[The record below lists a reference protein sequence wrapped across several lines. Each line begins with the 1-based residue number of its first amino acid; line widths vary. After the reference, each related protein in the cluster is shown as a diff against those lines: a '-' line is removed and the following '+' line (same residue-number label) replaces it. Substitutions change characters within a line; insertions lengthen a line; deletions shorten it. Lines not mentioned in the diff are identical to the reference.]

1 MREGWE
7 VKELGTVVKT
17 GAGGTPLKSKR
28 EYYENGNIPW
38 LLSGEVAQGEIYSS
52 KSFITEKGLSNSSAK
67 LFPINSVLIAMYG
80 ATAGQVGILR
90 FESSTNQAVCGIFPN
105 ENFIP
110 EFLFYFFLS
119 QKESLLLQAV
129 GNAQPNIS
137 QAKIKKVLVPI
148 PPLPEQNQI
157 VNTLDKAF
165 KQIDQA
171 KANLEKNL
179 NNAKELFQ
187 SKLNEVFSQRGEG
200 WEEKRLGEI
209 ASVEYGFTAKST
221 TEGTMR
227 YVRITDIDK
236 KGNLILDG
244 KKYIEDTEEA
254 QKFQLK
260 ENDILM
266 ARTGATFGKV
276 LLYKDYEPSVFAS
289 YLIRIHFTENI
300 SNELYWYFS
309 KSQYYWSQANSL
321 SSGSAQPHFNG
332 KALKEVIFSYP
343 KSGEEQEKLILEF
356 KSLLDEI
363 EKLQTH
369 YQQKLNNLEEL
380 KKSILQKAFRGEL

>member
-7 VKELGTVVKT
+7 VKSIGDVCTVI
-17 GAGGTPLKSKR
+17 AGQSPKSSF
-28 EYYENGNIPW
+28 YNNDGDGLPFY
-38 LLSGEVAQGEIYSS
+38 QG
-52 KSFITEKGLSNSSAK
+52 KK
-67 LFPINSVLIAMYG
+67 LFGNKFISSPNTWTTKITKEALKDDILMSVRAPVGPINF
-80 ATAGQVGILR
+80 ATERICIGRGLAAIR
-90 FESSTNQAVCGIFPN
+90 AEEKINK
-105 ENFIP
+105 EY
-110 EFLFYFFLS
+110 LFYFLMHN
-119 QKESLLLQAV
+119 ENEIIGNTGAV
-129 GNAQPNIS
+129 FNSINKKQIGDL
-137 QAKIKKVLVPI
+137 KILMPAT
-148 PPLPEQNQI
+148 LPEQTEI

-165 KQIDQA
+165 AQIDQA

-179 NNAKELFQ
+179 HNAQELFQ

-200 WEEKRLGEI
+200 WVEKKLGEI

-221 TEGTMR
+221 AEGTFR
-227 YVRITDIDK
+227 YVRITDIDT
-236 KGNLILDG
+236 KGNLILDD
-244 KKYIEDTEEA
+244 KKYIEATEEA
-254 QKFQLK
+254 SKFQLK

-309 KSQYYWSQANSL
+309 KSQFYWSQANTL

-343 KSGEEQEKLILEF
+343 KSIEEQEKLIIEF

-369 YQQKLNNLEEL
+369 YQHKLNNLEEL
-380 KKSILQKAFRGEL
+380 KKSILQKAFAGELEYGL